1 MVHAIYRD
9 FSRASDRV
17 NHKLLIAKLETAGI
31 QGILLKWIESY
42 LFQRFQTVKVNN
54 YKLKNIPNPSGVS
67 QESYLRP
74 LLFVLFINDIID
86 CFKKA
91 KFLCFADDLK
101 CYLAI
106 SSPEDCLKLQ
116 SDLARLNR
124 WCEINSMDLNIAKC
138 NAISFT

>member
-1 MVHAIYRD
+1 MCVD
-9 FSRASDRV
+9 
-17 NHKLLIAKLETAGI
+17 
-31 QGILLKWIESY
+31 QC
-42 LFQRFQTVKVNN
+42 
-54 YKLKNIPNPSGVS
+54 YKSKNIPNPSGVPQGS
-67 QESYLRP
+67 HLGP

-86 CFKKA
+86 CFKYA

-124 WCEINSMDLNIAKC
+124 WCEINAMDLNIVKC
-138 NAISFT
+138 NAMSFTQKPNKTDFQYSIKGTYLSLLSKYSVSPS